1 MPMLRGKGGGQLSGC
16 NTIVTFNSGRTVTL
30 DGDWVAKLQTDST
43 ITQYQFFR
51 SEDGKRWGTVIN
63 MNLVETVKVVEGDD

>member
-1 MPMLRGKGGGQLSGC
+1 MSSCK
-16 NTIVTFNSGRTVTL
+16 TIVTFNSGRTVTL
-30 DGDWVAKLQTDST
+30 DGDWVDKLQTDDT

-63 MNLVETVKVVEGDD
+63 MCLVETVKLVEDDD

>member
-1 MPMLRGKGGGQLSGC
+1 M
-16 NTIVTFNSGRTVTL
+16 TL
-30 DGDWVAKLQTDST
+30 DGDWVDKLQTDDT

-63 MNLVETVKVVEGDD
+63 MCLVETMKLVEDDD

>member
-1 MPMLRGKGGGQLSGC
+1 MSNCK
-16 NTIVTFNSGRTVTL
+16 TIVTFNSDRTMTL

-51 SEDGKRWGTVIN
+51 SEDGKRCERV
-63 MNLVETVKVVEGDD
+63 LPE

>member
-1 MPMLRGKGGGQLSGC
+1 MSRCK
-16 NTIVTFNSGRTVTL
+16 TIVIFNSGRTVTL

-51 SEDGKRWGTVIN
+51 SEDGKRWGIVIN
-63 MNLVETVKVVEGDD
+63 MDLVETVKAVEVDE

>member
-1 MPMLRGKGGGQLSGC
+1 MSNCK
-16 NTIVTFNSGRTVTL
+16 TIVTFNSGRTMTL

-63 MNLVETVKVVEGDD
+63 MCLVESVELVEGDD